1 MSIAADTG
9 AAENVAPEKQEGG
22 SPAPAHE
29 APVAREAQP
38 NEVARFFQNT
48 WAIARKELGIYFT
61 TPIAYVLTSIF
72 LVILSFFF
80 VVAVMNYLMYSA
92 QAQAIAQYNPQ
103 ALDQLNFTDL
113 IFSPVMGNG
122 CVVLLFIVPFLTA
135 RLVAEEKRQQTFQLL
150 MTSPLSSWQ
159 IVLGKYASALVLMLL
174 TIGLTVTYPLLLN
187 AVADGGGG
195 VEWETAAVTYLG
207 VFLFAGAF
215 MSLGLFVSSL
225 TDSQLVAGVVTFGIG
240 LLMWVLSWAANVT
253 EGFAKEVLK
262 YVSLLTHTQTF
273 LKGMVSLADVAY
285 FLSLIVLG
293 LFLTRTAIERSRW

>member
-1 MSIAADTG
+1 MSIAAETG
-9 AAENVAPEKQEGG
+9 ATDTAPAQPERG

-29 APVAREAQP
+29 APVAREAHP
-38 NEVARFFQNT
+38 GEVVSFFRNS
-48 WAIARKELGIYFT
+48 WAIARKELGVYFT
-61 TPIAYVLTSIF
+61 TPIAYVLFSIF
-72 LVILSFFF
+72 LLILSFFF
-80 VVAVMNYLMYSA
+80 VVSVMNYLMYSA

-135 RLVAEEKRQQTFQLL
+135 RLIAEEKRQQTFQLL

-159 IVLGKYASALVLMLL
+159 IAVGKYASALVLMVIA
-174 TIGLTVTYPLLLN
+174 IGLTATYPLLLN
-187 AVADGGGG
+187 AVADGGG
-195 VEWETAAVTYLG
+195 VEWETALVTYLG

-215 MSLGLFVSSL
+215 MSLGLFISAL
-225 TDSQLVAGVVTFGIG
+225 TDSQLVAGVVTFGVG